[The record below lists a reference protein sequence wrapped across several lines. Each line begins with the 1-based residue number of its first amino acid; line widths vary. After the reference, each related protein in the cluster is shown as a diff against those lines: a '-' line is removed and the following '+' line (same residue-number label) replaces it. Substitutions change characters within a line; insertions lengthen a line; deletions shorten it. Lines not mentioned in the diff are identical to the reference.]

1 MVFVVASTIQKT
13 IYVEES
19 RQGRR
24 SSMTSRVDSCFGE
37 AGLRR
42 SASPSRALRRNE
54 SPSRVVKSSVD
65 VPCFPG
71 KATGEPD
78 KTYIAVLF
86 MRTKKVFKE
95 KMNLLVRF
103 GSRGMPLAVSHGNP
117 IHIPEKPVD
126 FNGMINSFPTL
137 RPIL

>member
-1 MVFVVASTIQKT
+1 MVFVVAGTIQKT
-13 IYVEES
+13 IYVEEG

-42 SASPSRALRRNE
+42 SASPSRALRRDE
-54 SPSRVVKSSVD
+54 SPSRVVKSSAD

-78 KTYIAVLF
+78 KTYIQNRSFIYENQESVQRKNKPA
-86 MRTKKVFKE
+86 RSIRE
-95 KMNLLVRF
+95 
-103 GSRGMPLAVSHGNP
+103 SGNAP
-117 IHIPEKPVD
+117 C
-126 FNGMINSFPTL
+126 G
-137 RPIL
+137 